1 MMGTNRPY
9 LPESFSPA
17 PHLTPQDLTL
27 ALESGTIVT
36 ATPSRCDLNQTLHI
50 PFGVVSGILPR
61 EELSAPWLSGAGHH
75 MAVLSRVGV
84 PTCFCVTAMI
94 HNEKGDSVA
103 VLSRKIAQEQA
114 MEFLLS
120 HIAVGQVLPGVVT
133 HLASFGTF
141 VDIGCGITA
150 LLPLSFSSV
159 SRVRHPKE
167 RFFQG
172 QKIRVAIQTIDPGNH
187 RFTLTH
193 KELLGTWLENASYFT
208 PGETVQGVVRSVQP
222 YGCFV
227 ELSPNLCGLSEVHP
241 DVHVGDCVSVYI
253 KSIRPEGMKIKLQ
266 IIQTIAPPTQH
277 LPLRYFITD
286 GTLGQWQYAPTVPSL

>member
-150 LLPLSFSSV
+150 FYPCLLVASLVYATQKSGFFRVKKSV
-159 SRVRHPKE
+159 WPFK
-167 RFFQG
+167 
-172 QKIRVAIQTIDPGNH
+172 P
-187 RFTLTH
+187 
-193 KELLGTWLENASYFT
+193 
-208 PGETVQGVVRSVQP
+208 
-222 YGCFV
+222 
-227 ELSPNLCGLSEVHP
+227 
-241 DVHVGDCVSVYI
+241 
-253 KSIRPEGMKIKLQ
+253 
-266 IIQTIAPPTQH
+266 
-277 LPLRYFITD
+277 
-286 GTLGQWQYAPTVPSL
+286 